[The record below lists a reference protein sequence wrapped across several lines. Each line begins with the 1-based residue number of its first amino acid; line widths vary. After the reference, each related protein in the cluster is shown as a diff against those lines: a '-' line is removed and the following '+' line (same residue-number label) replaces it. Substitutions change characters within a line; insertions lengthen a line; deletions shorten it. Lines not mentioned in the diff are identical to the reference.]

1 MKSKRLVPSHLHE
14 LHESNFSFVSRIKFI
29 RSKLSNF
36 SASVSR
42 VTVSLF
48 PAAELT
54 ETKPPPAAQ
63 SFTADSLSQNTL
75 WLRDELFSKNVYATA
90 ERDHKDDRH
99 VYVNG
104 LSDLTVGGPTVG
116 LYASARV
123 VGSSLGSVEDS
134 GSPRPALRRSPGS
147 ARMARRLHSLGI
159 QVRSNPVS
167 QTNGG

>member
-1 MKSKRLVPSHLHE
+1 MKRKRLVPSHLHE

-104 LSDLTVGGPTVG
+104 LSDPTGRRAYGRPVRQRAGGG
-116 LYASARV
+116 LISRLGGRLRVASA
-123 VGSSLGSVEDS
+123 G
-134 GSPRPALRRSPGS
+134 PAP
-147 ARMARRLHSLGI
+147 
-159 QVRSNPVS
+159 
-167 QTNGG
+167 